1 MYGEHASSGMI
12 QIQVKLY
19 GLLSQRRPESAAG
32 DAHLPFSVPLQA
44 GATTGDL
51 LNALALERGLVN
63 GLAVNGQVAGLTCTL
78 QDGDDIRLF
87 PPTSGGQGTHVF
99 IAGIMQ
105 GSRSDHL
112 IGDQDYRA
120 RITAA
125 LEKRWPG
132 VRISDPY
139 ALHPSSVDYGMD
151 QVRSTFESM
160 TSLAGE
166 ADVVIA
172 YLPTASMGTAIEM
185 WTAYKA
191 NKYIIAVTELKHNWV
206 VKVTAD
212 EVVPDLDALLE
223 LLESGRL
230 AGVLGREAKPVD
242 PLTAS
247 E

>member
-1 MYGEHASSGMI
+1 MI
-12 QIQVKLY
+12 QVQVKLY
-19 GLLSQRRPESAAG
+19 GVLRQRRPEPAG
-32 DAHLPFSVPLQA
+32 GEPHHPFVMSLPA
-44 GATTGDL
+44 GVMVGDL
-51 LNALALERGLVN
+51 LDALQIKRELVN
-63 GLAVNGQVAGLTCTL
+63 GVSINGQAAEMGSQL
-78 QDGDDIRLF
+78 QDNDHVRLF
-87 PPTSGGQGTHVF
+87 PLSAGNQSTHVF

-105 GSRSDHL
+105 GSRQDHL

-125 LEKRWPG
+125 LEACWPG
-132 VRISDPY
+132 VRISDPF
-139 ALHPSSVDYGMD
+139 ALHPESVDYGMD
-151 QVRSTFESM
+151 DVRTTFESL

-191 NKYIIAVTELKHNWV
+191 NKYIIAVTELRHNWV

-212 EVVPDLDALLE
+212 EIVPDMDALLE

-230 AGVLGREAKPVD
+230 AKVLDR
-242 PLTAS
+242 
-247 E
+247 